1 LTNKHSFS
9 AVWFVK
15 IITYVKASTE
25 PLRFDLLLTSKF
37 FLFQSFFIDFE
48 SVYFLISDLLFGAA
62 GIFPLKG
69 FFCSCLLHDGLF
81 FDMLSLNKGSS
92 FL

>member
-1 LTNKHSFS
+1 LTNEHSFS

-25 PLRFDLLLTSKF
+25 PLCFDLLLTSKF
-37 FLFQSFFIDFE
+37 FLFQSLL
-48 SVYFLISDLLFGAA
+48 LILRDLLFGAA